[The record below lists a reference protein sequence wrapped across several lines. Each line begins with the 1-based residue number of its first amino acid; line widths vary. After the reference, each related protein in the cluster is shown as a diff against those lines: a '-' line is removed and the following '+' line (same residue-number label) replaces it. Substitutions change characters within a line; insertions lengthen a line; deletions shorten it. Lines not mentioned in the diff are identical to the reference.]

1 MISRDLNRLRISTP
15 EGISFSFILAGPVT
29 RGVAWIVDSLVIGAL
44 SKLAGALLGLIGLI
58 SPDFF
63 SGVVLLAYF
72 AISMGYGIWM
82 EWRFRGQ
89 TLGKRLFKL
98 RVMDDRGLHLEF
110 SQVVIRNLLRFI
122 DTLPVYYLVGGLA
135 CLINRKAKRLGDLAA
150 NTVVVWSPGVGEPDL
165 DKLLRDKYNS
175 FRRYPHLEARLRQKT
190 SPREAGVAL
199 QALMRRD
206 ELDPAA
212 RIELFRDI
220 ADYFKAI
227 VAFPQEA
234 VEGIS
239 DEQVVRNVVEA
250 LYRARGS
257 TVPQG

>member
-15 EGISFSFILAGPVT
+15 EGISFSFILAGPAT
-29 RGVAWIVDSLVIGAL
+29 RGVAWIVDSMVIAVL
-44 SKLAGALLGLIGLI
+44 SKLAGALLGLIGVI
-58 SPDFF
+58 SQDLA

-72 AISMGYGIWM
+72 AISMGYGVIM

-89 TLGKRLFKL
+89 TLGKRLLKL

-110 SQVVIRNLLRFI
+110 NQVVIRNLLRFI
-122 DTLPVYYLVGGLA
+122 DMLPLYYLVGGLA
-135 CLINRKAKRLGDLAA
+135 CLFNRKAKRLGDLAA
-150 NTVVVWSPGVGEPDL
+150 NTVVVWSPGIREPNL
-165 DKLLRDKYNS
+165 DQLFRDKYNS

-206 ELDPAA
+206 DLDPGA

-220 ADYFKAI
+220 ADYFKGI
-227 VAFPQEA
+227 VQFPQEA

-250 LYRARGS
+250 LYRSRGT